1 MASYELLASETTR
14 QVLSAT
20 VTEDVEYCT
29 IRTSPSGV
37 ICNSPVNKVFFEAGT
52 GGTLLGQ
59 FADSVETVMAFP
71 EVIAGTGVQ
80 TIDQNGLLADSVVFT
95 VQYIPPGSTTT
106 GITAEV
112 EVPVIDLNFSNQ
124 SSAGA
129 EEAAVNKLIQAA
141 LANLKAAAGSGSSGV
156 IGAAPKAPPP
166 GPNPSGG

>member
-1 MASYELLASETTR
+1 
-14 QVLSAT
+14 
-20 VTEDVEYCT
+20 
-29 IRTSPSGV
+29 
-37 ICNSPVNKVFFEAGT
+37 
-52 GGTLLGQ
+52 
-59 FADSVETVMAFP
+59 
-71 EVIAGTGVQ
+71 
-80 TIDQNGLLADSVVFT
+80 VFT
-95 VQYIPPGSTTT
+95 VQYIPAGSTTT

-156 IGAAPKAPPP
+156 IGAAPQAPPP